1 MDWCKLGAL
10 GAAWSH
16 ARSTYGQ
23 GNALWGFAVGKLN
36 VDCVDY
42 VNVHD
47 YHSPRA
53 LVFFEQGLLL
63 SENLYSIYLS
73 SVKIHVYF
81 GMGCMQAHQ
90 APHWLQH
97 TFMWQVHS
105 WTGQTGRTLLLQYN
119 SHVPK
124 PDLDLFLLCYL
135 RGSVVLSSL
144 LQAWVRPET
153 RPLLCQWNGRQEQG
167 WCAKPGTWLP
177 EEITW
182 QKLKHQTCRNVCF
195 EIPETWL
202 SLWFFGMLWFSR
214 VGWKQSV
221 TLQGHWEYYP
231 LCSHGICE
239 AN

>member
-1 MDWCKLGAL
+1 MCILAW
-10 GAAWSH
+10 AACRPTRPPIGS
-16 ARSTYGQ
+16 STPSCGRYT
-23 GNALWGFAVGKLN
+23 
-36 VDCVDY
+36 
-42 VNVHD
+42 
-47 YHSPRA
+47 P
-53 LVFFEQGLLL
+53 EQA
-63 SENLYSIYLS
+63 E
-73 SVKIHVYF
+73 
-81 GMGCMQAHQ
+81 QAEH
-90 APHWLQH
+90 
-97 TFMWQVHS
+97 FY
-105 WTGQTGRTLLLQYN
+105 YN
-119 SHVPK
+119 TIATYPK

-135 RGSVVLSSL
+135 CGSVVLSSF

-167 WCAKPGTWLP
+167 WCAKPDTWLP

-202 SLWFFGMLWFSR
+202 SLWFFGMLWFSH